1 MKSILQ
7 NFQPISLDEMSGV
20 KLLNR
25 TDTKFVTSLNQLRK
39 LLSMAEH
46 DYRVQEING
55 QRIAHY
61 YSTYFDTPTND
72 MYMRHQNG
80 HQNRQKLRIRSYVD
94 SHLNFLEVK
103 TKNNHGRTKK
113 KRIPIVQFDPLHPN
127 YQLRFGTKNN
137 PNAVAENDFL
147 EHTLLYDLDS
157 LTEKLENRFERVTLV
172 NRNMTERLTIDTN
185 LYLHN
190 LETDEEKSLEQLVI
204 IELKRDGLIPSPI
217 IPLLREL
224 RIMPIG
230 FSKYTMGQALTNSNL
245 KHNRLKPR
253 IHQIEKLIGAQ
264 LL

>member
-7 NFQPISLDEMSGV
+7 NFQSISLDEMSGV

-113 KRIPIVQFDPLHPN
+113 SVSLLFSSILYILIINFVLVQRIILM
-127 YQLRFGTKNN
+127 
-137 PNAVAENDFL
+137 
-147 EHTLLYDLDS
+147 LLL
-157 LTEKLENRFERVTLV
+157 K
-172 NRNMTERLTIDTN
+172 MT
-185 LYLHN
+185 
-190 LETDEEKSLEQLVI
+190 
-204 IELKRDGLIPSPI
+204 
-217 IPLLREL
+217 
-224 RIMPIG
+224 
-230 FSKYTMGQALTNSNL
+230 F
-245 KHNRLKPR
+245 
-253 IHQIEKLIGAQ
+253 
-264 LL
+264 

>member
-137 PNAVAENDFL
+137 PNANIVA
-147 EHTLLYDLDS
+147 
-157 LTEKLENRFERVTLV
+157 
-172 NRNMTERLTIDTN
+172 IDTKTTN
-185 LYLHN
+185 AVLNILCAP
-190 LETDEEKSLEQLVI
+190 LL
-204 IELKRDGLIPSPI
+204 SPI
-217 IPLLREL
+217 VLFSDTSFEIVLGIP
-224 RIMPIG
+224 IVAIA
-230 FSKYTMGQALTNSNL
+230 SINVYT
-245 KHNRLKPR
+245 
-253 IHQIEKLIGAQ
+253 
-264 LL
+264 

>member
-113 KRIPIVQFDPLHPN
+113 KRTAKTLAVRFFYFRFDPSS
-127 YQLRFGTKNN
+127 K
-137 PNAVAENDFL
+137 FL
-147 EHTLLYDLDS
+147 KDTLSRGLAPALKFDL
-157 LTEKLENRFERVTLV
+157 
-172 NRNMTERLTIDTN
+172 
-185 LYLHN
+185 
-190 LETDEEKSLEQLVI
+190 
-204 IELKRDGLIPSPI
+204 
-217 IPLLREL
+217 
-224 RIMPIG
+224 
-230 FSKYTMGQALTNSNL
+230 
-245 KHNRLKPR
+245 
-253 IHQIEKLIGAQ
+253 GA
-264 LL
+264 